1 MKIFKDWYYKIS
13 SVLYFLFDRYVGC
26 GKYWLFRIYVWV
38 KFGWGDVSN
47 FFSGVWFINLESGGN
62 VDEIWLV
69 IKKFRIFVFFI

>member
-47 FFSGVWFINLESGGN
+47 FFSGVWFI
-62 VDEIWLV
+62 
-69 IKKFRIFVFFI
+69 